1 MIRGG
6 ATAVLTSEQ
15 VSKENVRIASLAQER
30 RPLRAATLAL
40 LVLACLASTLVLTWS
55 MLHARR
61 LELSNAVIATSN
73 NAHTLAEQANS
84 SFKMA
89 DTVLLSLVD
98 NVEVGGLSSTNV
110 NRIRQLMTKHIIQLP
125 ALQGL
130 FIYDEQGRWVVTS
143 AGTRYDGRNNSD
155 RAYFQFHKTHPSRDA
170 HIGRPIIGRTSGV
183 WVIPVSRRIE
193 HPDGSFAGVAL
204 ATIKIDFFRKIYE
217 SLDIGEDG
225 KILMTLNE
233 GALLL
238 RVPFDP
244 AGIGS
249 DITPHPIFRLQ
260 AQKNFPNRGGDL
272 RVDGR
277 RRIYSYSRVGDYPVG
292 IIVLRVKDQVL
303 RPWLHTA
310 GFAYLA
316 LVVLVGGLL
325 VLGRRVFRQVVLR
338 DQLQRELMETKE
350 KLEAANATLSTMAY
364 IDGLT
369 DLFNRRYYEKTFE
382 RELRR
387 ACRSGASVA
396 VLIIDV
402 DHFKKFND
410 RYGHPLGDECLRKVA
425 QAILAGMR
433 RSGDMA
439 ARYGGEEFVVVL
451 PDTDLAGAQMVA
463 ETIRAHVE
471 SLVIEHADA
480 SGGVV
485 TVSIGAHAG
494 IPRTADDS
502 GAAFV
507 AAADAALYRA
517 KVNGRNS
524 VAT

>member
-15 VSKENVRIASLAQER
+15 VPKENERIASLFRER
-30 RPLRAATLAL
+30 RPLRAATIAL

-61 LELSNAVIATSN
+61 LELSNAAIATSN
-73 NAHTLAEQANS
+73 NARTLAEQANS

-89 DTVLLSLVD
+89 DTVLVSLVD
-98 NVEVGGLSSTNV
+98 NVEVGGLSGTNV
-110 NRIRQLMTKHIIQLP
+110 NRIRQLMTKHIMQLP

-130 FIYDEQGRWVVTS
+130 FIYDEDGRWMVTS
-143 AGTRYDGRNNSD
+143 AGTHYGGRNNGD
-155 RAYFQFHKTHPSRDA
+155 RAYFQYHKTHPSRDL
-170 HIGRPIIGRTSGV
+170 HIGSPIVGRTSGV

-204 ATIKIDFFRKIYE
+204 ATIKVDFFRKIYE
-217 SLDIGEDG
+217 SLDIGDDG
-225 KILMTLNE
+225 RILMILNE

-238 RVPFDP
+238 RVPFD
-244 AGIGS
+244 AGSIGS

-260 AQKNFPNRGGDL
+260 AQKNFPNRSGDI
-272 RVDGR
+272 RVDGE
-277 RRIYSYSRVGDYPVG
+277 RRIYSYARVGDYPVG
-292 IIVLRVKDQVL
+292 IVVLRSKGEVL
-303 RPWLHTA
+303 RPWMHTA
-310 GFAYLA
+310 GFVYLA
-316 LVVLVGGLL
+316 LVLLVGGLL
-325 VLGRRVFRQVVLR
+325 VLGRRVFRQIVLR
-338 DQLQRELMETKE
+338 DHLQRELMETKE
-350 KLEAANATLSTMAY
+350 ELEAANSTLSTMAY

-369 DLFNRRYYEKTFE
+369 DLFNRRYYEKVFE

-387 ACRSGASVA
+387 ACRNASSLA

-410 RYGHPLGDECLRKVA
+410 RYGHPLGDECLKKVA

-451 PDTDLAGAQMVA
+451 PDTDLAGARMVA

-471 SLVIEHADA
+471 NLVIEHADA
-480 SGGVV
+480 AAGVV
-485 TVSIGAHAG
+485 TVSVGAHAG
-494 IPRTADDS
+494 VPRGDDS
-502 GAAFV
+502 GPVFI

-517 KVNGRNS
+517 KMAGRNR
-524 VAT
+524 VAG

>member
-1 MIRGG
+1 LIRGG
-6 ATAVLTSEQ
+6 AAAVLTSEQ
-15 VSKENVRIASLAQER
+15 VPKENDRIAFLSRER
-30 RPLRAATLAL
+30 RPLRAATIAL
-40 LVLACLASTLVLTWS
+40 LVLACLASALVLTWS

-61 LELSNAVIATSN
+61 LELSNAAIATSN
-73 NAHTLAEQANS
+73 NARTLAEQANS

-89 DTVLLSLVD
+89 DTVLVSLVD
-98 NVEVGGLSSTNV
+98 DVEVGGLSSTNV
-110 NRIRQLMTKHIIQLP
+110 DRIRQLMTKHILQLP

-130 FIYDEQGRWVVTS
+130 FIYDADGRWMVTS
-143 AGTRYDGRNNSD
+143 AGSHHDGRNNSD
-155 RAYFQFHKTHPSRDA
+155 RAYFQYHRTHPSREV
-170 HIGRPIIGRTSGV
+170 HIGRPIVGRTSGV

-193 HPDGSFAGVAL
+193 RPDGSFAGVAL
-204 ATIKIDFFRKIYE
+204 ATIKVDFFRKIYE
-217 SLDIGEDG
+217 SLDIGDDG
-225 KILMTLNE
+225 RILMMLNE

-249 DITPHPIFRLQ
+249 DVTPHPIFRLQ
-260 AQKNFPNRGGDL
+260 AQKNFPNRGGEIDVEGQA
-272 RVDGR
+272 RT
-277 RRIYSYSRVGDYPVG
+277 YAYSRVGDYPVG
-292 IIVLRVKDQVL
+292 IVVSRSRAEVL
-303 RPWLHTA
+303 RPWMHTA
-310 GFAYLA
+310 GVAYLA

-338 DQLQRELMETKE
+338 DHLQRELMETKE
-350 KLEAANATLSTMAY
+350 ELEAANASLSTMAY

-369 DLFNRRYYEKTFE
+369 DLFNRRYYEKVFD

-387 ACRSGASVA
+387 ACRNGSSVA

-410 RYGHPLGDECLRKVA
+410 RYGHPMGDECLKKVA
-425 QAILAGMR
+425 RAILAGMR

-451 PDTDLAGAQMVA
+451 PDTDLAGARMVA
-463 ETIRAHVE
+463 ETIRAHVA

-480 SGGVV
+480 AGGVV

-494 IPRTADDS
+494 VPSAGDGS
-502 GAAFV
+502 GPAFI

-517 KVNGRNS
+517 KTAGRNR
-524 VAT
+524 VAA

>member
-15 VSKENVRIASLAQER
+15 VSKDNDRIASLAQER
-30 RPLRAATLAL
+30 RPLRAATIAL

-61 LELSNAVIATSN
+61 LELSNAAIATSN

-98 NVEVGGLSSTNV
+98 NVEVGGLSDTSID
-110 NRIRQLMTKHIIQLP
+110 RIRQLMTKHVLQLP

-130 FIYDEQGRWVVTS
+130 FIYDENGRWMVNS
-143 AGTRYDGRNNSD
+143 AGARFDGRNNSD
-155 RAYFQFHKTHPSRDA
+155 RAYFQFHKTHPSREV
-170 HIGRPIIGRTSGV
+170 HIGGPIVGRTSGV

-217 SLDIGEDG
+217 SLEIGDDG

-233 GALLL
+233 GTLLL
-238 RVPFDP
+238 RVPFDA

-272 RVDGR
+272 RVDGEH
-277 RRIYSYSRVGDYPVG
+277 RIYSYSRVGDYPVG
-292 IIVLRVKDQVL
+292 IIVLRSKDQVL

-316 LVVLVGGLL
+316 LVVLVGVLL

-338 DQLQRELMETKE
+338 DHLQRELMETKE
-350 KLEAANATLSTMAY
+350 ELEAANSTLSTMAY

-369 DLFNRRYYEKTFE
+369 DLFNRRYYETMFE
-382 RELRR
+382 EELRR
-387 ACRSGASVA
+387 ACRSGTSLA

-425 QAILAGMR
+425 RAILAGMR

-451 PDTDLAGAQMVA
+451 PDTDLAGARMVA

-471 SLVIEHADA
+471 SLVIEHADGA
-480 SGGVV
+480 GGVV
-485 TVSIGAHAG
+485 TVSIGVHAG
-494 IPRTADDS
+494 IPRTAHDS

-517 KVNGRNS
+517 KVSGRNR
-524 VAT
+524 VAA

>member
-1 MIRGG
+1 M
-6 ATAVLTSEQ
+6 VHS
-15 VSKENVRIASLAQER
+15 
-30 RPLRAATLAL
+30 
-40 LVLACLASTLVLTWS
+40 
-55 MLHARR
+55 RR
-61 LELSNAVIATSN
+61 LELSNAAIATSN

-89 DTVLLSLVD
+89 DTVLVSLVD
-98 NVEVGGLSSTNV
+98 YVEVQGLSSLSV
-110 NRIRQLMTKHIIQLP
+110 NRLRNLMTKHIMQLP

-130 FIYDEQGRWVVTS
+130 FIYDENGRWIVNS
-143 AGTRYDGRNNSD
+143 SGTRYDGRNNSD
-155 RAYFQFHKTHPSRDA
+155 RAYFQFHQAHPSREV

-204 ATIKIDFFRKIYE
+204 ATIKVDFFRKIYE
-217 SLDIGEDG
+217 GLEIGDDG
-225 KILMTLNE
+225 GILMTLNE

-244 AGIGS
+244 GSIGS
-249 DITPHPIFRLQ
+249 NVTGHPIFRL
-260 AQKNFPNRGGDL
+260 AALKNFPNSSGETDVGNQACL
-272 RVDGR
+272 
-277 RRIYSYSRVGDYPVG
+277 YTYSRVGDYPAG
-292 IIVLRVKDQVL
+292 IIVLRSKDQVL
-303 RPWLHTA
+303 RPWMYTA

-316 LVVLVGGLL
+316 LALLVGGLL
-325 VLGRRVFRQVVLR
+325 VLGRRVLRQIVLR
-338 DQLQRELMETKE
+338 DHLQRELLATQGE
-350 KLEAANATLSTMAY
+350 LEAANSSLSTMAY

-369 DLFNRRYYEKTFE
+369 DLFNRRYYEQVFE
-382 RELRR
+382 REVRR
-387 ACRSGASVA
+387 ACRNGLSVA

-410 RYGHPLGDECLRKVA
+410 RYGHPLGDECLKMVA

-451 PDTDLAGAQMVA
+451 PETDLPGARMVA
-463 ETIRAHVE
+463 ETIRANVAAKA
-471 SLVIEHADA
+471 IEHKDAD
-480 SGGVV
+480 SGAV

-494 IPRTADDS
+494 IPVGGDGCT
-502 GAAFV
+502 AAFI

-517 KVNGRNS
+517 KAGGRNR